1 MALGTFS
8 PAWTYRPAVVA
19 RLGQTLDLKFHMPSP
34 TTPESKSNILPAKY
48 WLGPYAIVV
57 SSLYLWGYWGAFEV
71 NILEYIGISEIV
83 KAAIYPI
90 ASAFAFFAIGAV
102 LGEALSPTLHVP
114 QGGGANTTIGKL
126 LRRLAPFLLT
136 AYLLAVTLLFLAGP
150 VEKWRALPVLFAT
163 VVYLPLKSTSF
174 LRTEFESEG
183 ARSIA
188 VFLIAALVPF
198 AYGQGVLEANDVL
211 EAKKFAYSVAELPG
225 IAVSATAKP
234 DERPRYVG
242 KANDRYVFYG
252 PVGKSTSFVA
262 TSELKTLTLK
272 RHGASSSA
280 SVVITAGGSGSTS
293 TSRPASTPVSASSP
307 AKGPS

>member
-1 MALGTFS
+1 MGPDTFS
-8 PAWTYRPAVVA
+8 PAWTHRPAVVA
-19 RLGQTLDLKFHMPSP
+19 RLGQTLDLKFQMPSP

-126 LRRLAPFLLT
+126 LRRFAPFLLT
-136 AYLLAVTLLFLAGP
+136 AYLLAVTVLFLAGP
-150 VEKWRALPVLFAT
+150 VEKWRVLPVLFAT
-163 VVYLPLKSTSF
+163 VVSLPLKSTSL
-174 LRTEFESEG
+174 LRTEFESDG

-198 AYGQGVLEANDVL
+198 AYGQGFLEANDVL
-211 EAKKFAYSVAELPG
+211 EAKKFTYSVAELPG

-242 KANDRYVFYG
+242 KANDRYVFYD
-252 PVGKSTSFVA
+252 PVSKSTSFVA
-262 TSELKTLTLK
+262 TSEVKTLTLK
-272 RHGASSSA
+272 RYGTRSSDSGAKP
-280 SVVITAGGSGSTS
+280 AGGSA
-293 TSRPASTPVSASSP
+293 SRPASTPMSASDP
-307 AKGPS
+307 AKGAS

>member
-1 MALGTFS
+1 
-8 PAWTYRPAVVA
+8 
-19 RLGQTLDLKFHMPSP
+19 MPPPP
-34 TTPESKSNILPAKY
+34 TSESRSNVLSAKY

-102 LGEALSPTLHVP
+102 LGAALSPTLHLP
-114 QGGGANTTIGKL
+114 PGGGVNTTVGKL
-126 LRRLAPFLLT
+126 LRRLAPILVT

-150 VEKWRALPVLFAT
+150 VEKWRTLPVLFAIA
-163 VVYLPLKSTSF
+163 VYLPLKSTNL
-174 LRTEFESEG
+174 LRTEFESDA

-188 VFLIAALVPF
+188 VFLIAGLVPF
-198 AYGQGVLEANDVL
+198 AYGRGVLEANDVL
-211 EAKKFAYSVAELPG
+211 EGKKFAYSVAELPG
-225 IAVSATAKP
+225 LPVAATAKP
-234 DERPRYVG
+234 GERLRYVG
-242 KANDRYVFYG
+242 KANDRYVFYD

-272 RHGASSSA
+272 RQEPSSGASA
-280 SVVITAGGSGSTS
+280 TIPAGGPVSSPS
-293 TSRPASTPVSASSP
+293 SRPASTPVSASS
-307 AKGPS
+307 ATKGPS